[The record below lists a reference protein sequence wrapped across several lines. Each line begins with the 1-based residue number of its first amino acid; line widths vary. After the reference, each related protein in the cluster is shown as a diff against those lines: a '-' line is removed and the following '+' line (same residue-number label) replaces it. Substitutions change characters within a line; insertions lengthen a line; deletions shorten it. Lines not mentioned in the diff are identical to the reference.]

1 MKKLLHYFIL
11 LSSLTFPQTLS
22 KELNN
27 YLKRE
32 LFDTTL
38 IAIQVDNLSKG
49 KTLFKKNE
57 KLLLHPASNMKLI
70 TSAAG
75 LIFLGDNY
83 KFSTKLFYDGK
94 ISNDTLY
101 GNLILVGGCDPDF
114 TTNDFYTFLNEIKN
128 YGIKY
133 IQGNLIGD
141 ISFKDEI
148 YWGSGWMWDDDPSSD
163 APRLSALNL
172 NDNCIFINVNDDEYS
187 IEPKTN
193 FVKVFHLIDSNDF
206 IVDRNWIE
214 GKNEIIIKGK
224 TKTISS
230 TQINI
235 VNPEL
240 YFLTVFSE
248 ILDSNDIEI
257 SGQKELSN
265 LNIDYTNL
273 IYSFDRE
280 LKDVLTNLNKNS
292 DNLSAEMVLFALG
305 EKYLGKPST
314 FKKGLKIIQML
325 IDSLKLKSSN
335 YRIVDGSG
343 VSHYNLVSVELI
355 MKLLKYMYNQPEN
368 IFNTFLNSLPI
379 SGIDGTLKNR
389 MRNEVTYSKVFA
401 KTGTLSGVSCLSG
414 YMKNQKDEMISFSIF
429 IQNFVG
435 SSKQARDIQDDI
447 CRIIYLNN

>member
-1 MKKLLHYFIL
+1 MKKLLIYLLL
-11 LSSLTFPQTLS
+11 LSTVAFPQLLS

-27 YLKRE
+27 YLKKK

-75 LIFLGDNY
+75 LIFLGEEY
-83 KFSTKLFYDGK
+83 KFSTKLFYDGE
-94 ISNDTLY
+94 ISNDTLF
-101 GNLILVGGCDPDF
+101 GNLIFVGGCDPDF
-114 TTNDFYTFLNEIKN
+114 TTNDFYPFLNEIKN

-133 IQGNLIGD
+133 VQGNLIGD
-141 ISFKDEI
+141 ISFKDQI
-148 YWGSGWMWDDDPSSD
+148 YWGKGWMWDDDPSSD

-172 NDNCIFINVNDDEYS
+172 NDNCVIISVTNDKYS

-193 FVKVFHLIDSNDF
+193 FVKVFHLVDNDDF
-206 IVDRNWIE
+206 IIDRNWFE

-224 TKTISS
+224 TKTPSS

-240 YFLTVFSE
+240 YFLTVFRE
-248 ILDSNDIEI
+248 ILDSNNITI
-257 SGQKELSN
+257 SGQTKLSV
-265 LNIDYTNL
+265 LNIDYDNL
-273 IYSFDRE
+273 IYSLDRE
-280 LKDVLTNLNKNS
+280 LKDVITNLNKTS

-305 EKYLGKPST
+305 ENYLEKPSS
-314 FKKGLKIIQML
+314 FEKGIKIIQML
-325 IDSLKLKSSN
+325 IDSLNFKSSN

-355 MKLLKYMYNQPEN
+355 MKLLKYMYKQPEN
-368 IFNTFLNSLPI
+368 IFNTFLNSLPT
-379 SGIDGTLKNR
+379 SGVDGTLKNR
-389 MRNEVTYSKVFA
+389 MKSDVTFQKVFA

-414 YMKNQKDEMISFSIF
+414 YMKNQEDEMIAFSIF

>member
-1 MKKLLHYFIL
+1 
-11 LSSLTFPQTLS
+11 LS

-27 YLKRE
+27 YLKKE

-38 IAIQVDNLSKG
+38 IAIQADNLSKG

-75 LIFLGDNY
+75 LIFLGEDYN
-83 KFSTKLFYDGK
+83 FSTKLFYDGE
-94 ISNDTLY
+94 IINDTLC
-101 GNLILVGGCDPDF
+101 GNLIFVGGCDPDF
-114 TTNDFYTFLNEIKN
+114 TINDFYPFLNEIKN

-133 IQGNLIGD
+133 VQGNLIGD

-148 YWGSGWMWDDDPSSD
+148 YWGKGWMWDDDPSSD
-163 APRLSALNL
+163 APRLSAFNL
-172 NDNCIFINVNDDEYS
+172 NDNCVIFNVKNGKYE

-193 FVKVFHLIDSNDF
+193 FVKVFHLTDSDEF
-206 IVDRNWIE
+206 IIDRNWME

-224 TKTISS
+224 TKTLSS
-230 TQINI
+230 TQINV

-240 YFLTVFSE
+240 YFLTVFRE
-248 ILDSNDIEI
+248 ILDSNSIRI
-257 SGQKELSN
+257 SGQTELLN
-265 LNIDYTNL
+265 LNNDYDNL

-280 LKDVLTNLNKNS
+280 LKDVLTNLNKTS
-292 DNLSAEMVLFALG
+292 DNLSAEMVLFAMG
-305 EKYLGKPST
+305 EKYFGKPST
-314 FKKGLKIIQML
+314 FEKGIKIIQML

-355 MKLLKYMYNQPEN
+355 MRLLKYMYNQPEN

-389 MRNEVTYSKVFA
+389 MKNEVTYSKVFA

-414 YMKNQKDEMISFSIF
+414 YMKNQKGEMIAFSIF

-447 CRIIYLNN
+447 CKIIYLNN